1 MPLTA
6 AAKGEVMV
14 DILKGK
20 YWSKGIQLIEGCTPC
35 SPGCDHCWSAGMAHR
50 FRRGETEGRY
60 TDKNGRFD
68 GTITLHLDRLEKAV
82 RARKPQVFALWN
94 DLHHADVPEQF
105 KDDAYTIMVL
115 NRYHTFLILTKRPR
129 AMAKYMAG
137 CQRGADEVGGKFPW
151 DNIYHGLTICNR
163 AEADAKIP
171 IFLHVPGKKFLSVEP
186 QLEDIDLSEWV
197 GRAHH
202 PADCGHSYAFSV
214 FDAVLCGGETGPGA
228 RPVELDWILS
238 LRDQCQSA
246 GVPFFLKQINKKRER
261 VLNGRTHDE
270 LPWYRPLGDPEIGK
284 LINEL

>member
-1 MPLTA
+1 MPLTGE
-6 AAKGEVMV
+6 GEVMV

-20 YWSKGIQLIEGCTPC
+20 YWSKGIQLVEGCTPC

-68 GTITLHLDRLEKAV
+68 GTITLHIDRLEKAV
-82 RARKPQVFALWN
+82 RARKPQVFSLWN
-94 DLHHADVPEQF
+94 DLFHESVPDEFINQAF
-105 KDDAYTIMVL
+105 DIMV
-115 NRYHTFLILTKRPR
+115 RPSQHKFLILTKRPLR
-129 AMAKYMAG
+129 MAEMWWLWKPERGHIFPG
-137 CQRGADEVGGKFPW
+137 C
-151 DNIYHGLTICNR
+151 TICNQD
-163 AEADAKIP
+163 EADAKIP
-171 IFLHVPGKKFLSVEP
+171 IFLQVPGKKFLSVEP

-214 FDAVLCGGETGPGA
+214 FDAVLCGAETGPGA
-228 RPVELDWILS
+228 RPVELDWIRS

-270 LPWYRPLGDPEIGK
+270 LPWYRRFRGRE
-284 LINEL
+284 NE

>member
-1 MPLTA
+1 MD
-6 AAKGEVMV
+6 VS
-14 DILKGK
+14 KGK
-20 YWSKGIQLIEGCTPC
+20 YWSKGIQLVEGCTPC

-82 RARKPQVFALWN
+82 RVRKPQVFSLWN
-94 DLHHADVPEQF
+94 DLFHESVPSQF
-105 KDDAYTIMVL
+105 INDAWNLMF
-115 NRYHTFLILTKRPR
+115 NNNKHTYLVLTKRPAR
-129 AMAKYMAG
+129 MAKWLRMAAIVRHWHPEEI
-137 CQRGADEVGGKFPW
+137 CP
-151 DNIYHGLTICNR
+151 DNIYLGLTSCNQ

-171 IFLHVPGKKFLSVEP
+171 IFLRAPGKKFLSVEP
-186 QLEDIDLSEWV
+186 MLEDIDLSEWV

-214 FDAVLCGGETGPGA
+214 FDAVLCGAETGPGA
-228 RPVELDWILS
+228 RPVDPDWVRSI
-238 LRDQCQSA
+238 RDQCQSA

-270 LPWYRPLGDPEIGK
+270 LPWYRRFRGRE
-284 LINEL
+284 NE

>member
-1 MPLTA
+1 MKMPLTGE
-6 AAKGEVMV
+6 GEVMV

-94 DLHHADVPEQF
+94 DLFHEAVPREF
-105 KDDAYTIMVL
+105 IDRVFNEIGFHGIH
-115 NRYHTFLILTKRPR
+115 HTFLVLTKRQHRIVEYYKRLQTVASHPLNP
-129 AMAKYMAG
+129 
-137 CQRGADEVGGKFPW
+137 FP
-151 DNIYHGLTICNR
+151 NVYSGLTVCDQP
-163 AEADAKIP
+163 EADAKIP
-171 IFLHVPGKKFLSVEP
+171 IFLQVPGKKFLSVEP

-228 RPVELDWILS
+228 RPVELDWIRS

-284 LINEL
+284 RINEL